1 MDGNP
6 TYRGI
11 MAVGGVSEF
20 EGEFIHSQLY
30 EIHSVSFV
38 YVLVSVAEGVHGWY

>member
-6 TYRGI
+6 TCRGI

-20 EGEFIHSQLY
+20 EGEFIHSQLC
-30 EIHSVSFV
+30 EFHSVSCA
-38 YVLVSVAEGVHGWY
+38 YVLVSVAEGVHG

>member
-11 MAVGGVSEF
+11 MAAGGVSEF

-30 EIHSVSFV
+30 EIHLVSCA
-38 YVLVSVAEGVHGWY
+38 YVLVSVVVGVHG